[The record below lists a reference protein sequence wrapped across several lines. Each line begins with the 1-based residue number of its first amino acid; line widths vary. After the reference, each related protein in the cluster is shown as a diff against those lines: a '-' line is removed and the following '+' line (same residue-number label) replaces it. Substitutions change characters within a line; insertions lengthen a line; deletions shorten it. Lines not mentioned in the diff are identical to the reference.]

1 MKQQAQWRIHNYALA
16 VIDGDIL
23 CDVYVAE
30 TPKARSLAGLNV
42 VKFMPRGRN
51 HLNKSYEPQS
61 YWEPGENCVL
71 QSEGVAMLGNT
82 PHSYYLLDRRNV

>member
-30 TPKARSLAGLNV
+30 NPKARSLAGLNV
-42 VKFMPRGRN
+42 VEFIPRSDNGTE
-51 HLNKSYEPQS
+51 LYVPQS
-61 YWEPGENCVL
+61 HWEPGEKCVL
-71 QSEGVAMLGNT
+71 QSEGIAMLGNT
-82 PHSYYLLDRRNV
+82 SHSYYLLDRRNV